1 MTVATTSEGAA
12 TPSRPFRWLRIATTA
27 VSDLMHNSIAL
38 IGLAIAALAM
48 VLFARDDLRAATEE
62 HVLAFLLARQ
72 EERTDPTAFVPDQ
85 LAAERATAAHP
96 SELPRDQANVA
107 LWLSRKYRVAPE
119 PLSVLVAEAFH
130 IGEKIQLDP
139 TLILAVMAIE
149 SRFNPFA
156 QSSYGAQGLM
166 QVLTRVHTDK
176 YEDFGGKLAAFD
188 PVTNLRVGV
197 QVLRD
202 CIRRAGSVEGGLRL
216 YVGAVT
222 VDGSDYVNKVMGEH
236 LRLRDV
242 ALGKRPIAPAR
253 TANHAAP
260 PKNSQP
266 ALVPAQ
272 FDAPTDESA
281 HATPA
286 AAPGEL
292 GA

>member
-1 MTVATTSEGAA
+1 MIANP
-12 TPSRPFRWLRIATTA
+12 PSGSPTAFPLQRWTQLA
-27 VSDLMHNSIAL
+27 VRGIMALTHNSIAL
-38 IGLAIAALAM
+38 VGLAMAALAL
-48 VLFARDDLRAATEE
+48 VLVTRDDIRHVAEE
-62 HVLAFLLARQ
+62 RVLSYLLQRQETRNDANAFTPDLLAA
-72 EERTDPTAFVPDQ
+72 D
-85 LAAERATAAHP
+85 RATAAHP
-96 SELPRDQANVA
+96 SDLPKDQANVA

-119 PLSVLVAEAFH
+119 PLSVLVAEAFQL
-130 IGEKIQLDP
+130 GEKIKLDP

-156 QSSYGAQGLM
+156 QSHFGAQGLM

-202 CIRRAGSVEGGLRL
+202 CIQRAGSIEGGLSL

-236 LRLRDV
+236 IRLRDV
-242 ALGKRPIAPAR
+242 ALGKRPAANPIIRTEPRKIQPPTLMPAQL
-253 TANHAAP
+253 AP
-260 PKNSQP
+260 PE
-266 ALVPAQ
+266 A
-272 FDAPTDESA
+272 ESA
-281 HATPA
+281 QHSTGA
-286 AAPGEL
+286 AR

>member
-1 MTVATTSEGAA
+1 MIANTHSGS
-12 TPSRPFRWLRIATTA
+12 PSAFPLQRWAQLA
-27 VSDLMHNSIAL
+27 VRSVMALTHNSIAL
-38 IGLAIAALAM
+38 VGLAMAALAL
-48 VLFARDDLRAATEE
+48 VLVTRDDIRHVAEE
-62 HVLAFLLARQ
+62 RVLSYLLQRQEARNDANAFTPDLLAA
-72 EERTDPTAFVPDQ
+72 D
-85 LAAERATAAHP
+85 RATAAHP
-96 SELPRDQANVA
+96 SDLPKDQANVA

-119 PLSVLVAEAFH
+119 PLSVLVAEAFQL
-130 IGEKIQLDP
+130 GEKIKLDP

-156 QSSYGAQGLM
+156 QSHFGAQGLM

-202 CIRRAGSVEGGLRL
+202 CIQRAGSIEGGLSL

-236 LRLRDV
+236 IRLRDV
-242 ALGKRPIAPAR
+242 ALGKRPAANPIIRTEPRKVQPPTLMPAQL
-253 TANHAAP
+253 AP
-260 PKNSQP
+260 PE
-266 ALVPAQ
+266 A
-272 FDAPTDESA
+272 ESA
-281 HATPA
+281 QHASESA
-286 AAPGEL
+286 R

>member
-1 MTVATTSEGAA
+1 MIANP
-12 TPSRPFRWLRIATTA
+12 PSGSPTAFPLQRWTQLA
-27 VSDLMHNSIAL
+27 VRGIMALTHNSIAL
-38 IGLAIAALAM
+38 VGLAMAALAL
-48 VLFARDDLRAATEE
+48 VLVTRDDIRHVAEE
-62 HVLAFLLARQ
+62 RVLSYLLQRQETRNDANAFTPDLLAA
-72 EERTDPTAFVPDQ
+72 D
-85 LAAERATAAHP
+85 RATAAHP
-96 SELPRDQANVA
+96 SDLPKDQANVA

-119 PLSVLVAEAFH
+119 PLSVLVAEAFQL
-130 IGEKIQLDP
+130 GEKIKLDP

-156 QSSYGAQGLM
+156 QSHFGAQGLM

-202 CIRRAGSVEGGLRL
+202 CIQRAGSIEGGLSL

-236 LRLRDV
+236 IRLRDV
-242 ALGKRPIAPAR
+242 ALGKRPAVNPIIRTEPRKIQPPTLMPAQL
-253 TANHAAP
+253 AP
-260 PKNSQP
+260 P
-266 ALVPAQ
+266 
-272 FDAPTDESA
+272 DAESA
-281 HATPA
+281 QHSTDA
-286 AAPGEL
+286 AR